1 MLHAV
6 DLQLEGQRW
15 LQVAV
20 DSVFF
25 ELRTVVVE
33 GRVRPGWKANTA
45 IYQCVCVCTMYMC
58 YLF

>member
-25 ELRTVVVE
+25 ELRTVGVE
-33 GRVRPGWKANTA
+33 GRVRGG
-45 IYQCVCVCTMYMC
+45 
-58 YLF
+58 LEG